1 MEDKDLIRY
10 SRHIMLPE
18 IDIEGQIS
26 ISSSKIAVVGLG
38 GLGCSA
44 SVYLAASGV
53 GELNLIDND
62 LIDLSNLQRQILF
75 SEADLNKKK
84 VDTAKIKLTSLNEN
98 IKVNSCNLRL
108 SKSNI
113 RKILEGSEIVLDCSD
128 NFETRKVINAYCLN
142 EQKILISGSSQGW
155 KGQFFALDFRNENSP
170 CYECFFEDL
179 KGEDLSCRESSIFS
193 PLVGII
199 GSFMASELIKK
210 LISIGELKSEI
221 IEIDL
226 KQNIFRRLNLRKNE
240 NCLLCSKVKK

>member
-1 MEDKDLIRY
+1 MADKDLIRY

-98 IKVNSCNLRL
+98 IKVNSSNLRL

-128 NFETRKVINAYCLN
+128 NFETRKVINA
-142 EQKILISGSSQGW
+142 
-155 KGQFFALDFRNENSP
+155 
-170 CYECFFEDL
+170 
-179 KGEDLSCRESSIFS
+179 
-193 PLVGII
+193 
-199 GSFMASELIKK
+199 
-210 LISIGELKSEI
+210 
-221 IEIDL
+221 
-226 KQNIFRRLNLRKNE
+226 
-240 NCLLCSKVKK
+240 

>member
-1 MEDKDLIRY
+1 MEDKNLLRY

-18 IDIEGQIS
+18 IDIEGQKS

-53 GELNLIDND
+53 GELNLIDD
-62 LIDLSNLQRQILF
+62 DSIDLSNLQRQILF
-75 SEADLNKKK
+75 SEEDLNREK
-84 VDTAKIKLTSLNEN
+84 VEIAQMKLSSLNEN
-98 IKVNSCNLRL
+98 VQVNSNNLRINN
-108 SKSNI
+108 SNI
-113 RKILEGSEIVLDCSD
+113 ENILEGSDLILDCTD
-128 NFETRKVINAYCLN
+128 NFETRKIINAYCLN
-142 EQKILISGSSQGW
+142 EKKILISGSSQGW
-155 KGQFFALDFRNENSP
+155 KGQFFTLDFRNENSP

-179 KGEDLSCRESSIFS
+179 EGEDLSCRESSIFS

-199 GSFMASELIKK
+199 GSFIASELIKK
-210 LISIGELKSEI
+210 LISLSEIQSEI

-226 KQNIFRRLNLRKNE
+226 KQNKFKKLNLRKNK